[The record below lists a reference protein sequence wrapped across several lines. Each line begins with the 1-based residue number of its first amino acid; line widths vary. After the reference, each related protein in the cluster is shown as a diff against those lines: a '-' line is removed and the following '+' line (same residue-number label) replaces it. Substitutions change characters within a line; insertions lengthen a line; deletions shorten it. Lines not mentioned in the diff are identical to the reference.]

1 MKKTLLI
8 SIISAA
14 IANAWRTRMWLKA
27 STITLIIQDHQ
38 LINMAKSMVLTVLTP
53 FTYDLNV

>member
-1 MKKTLLI
+1 MKKTLLM
-8 SIISAA
+8 SIISAT
-14 IANAWRTRMWLKA
+14 IVSAWRTGMWLKA

-38 LINMAKSMVLTVLTP
+38 LINMTKSMVLTVLTP